1 MADSQVVEFRDRSL
15 EQLEPGNA
23 PVGGESYLN
32 SEMRRLARL
41 PLKQL
46 RLEDL
51 RLLIGQGVGLRFL
64 IPMTVEHLEAHP
76 LASGDFYPGDL
87 LKQVMEVDESF
98 WANRSEL
105 RVRLGA
111 ALDGALA
118 RIAKTRTPVELERE
132 LRASLNRHQAA
143 SREAV

>member
-1 MADSQVVEFRDRSL
+1 MEFRDRSL

-23 PVGGESYLN
+23 PMEGESYVN

-51 RLLIGQGVGLRFL
+51 RLLIGQSVGLRFL
-64 IPMTVEHLEAHP
+64 VPMAIEHLEAHP
-76 LASGDFYPGDL
+76 LAMGDFYPGDL

-98 WANRSEL
+98 WKNQPEL
-105 RVRLGA
+105 RGRLVT
-111 ALDGALA
+111 ALEGALA
-118 RIAKTRTPVELERE
+118 RIIKTRTPVELERE

-143 SREAV
+143 SR